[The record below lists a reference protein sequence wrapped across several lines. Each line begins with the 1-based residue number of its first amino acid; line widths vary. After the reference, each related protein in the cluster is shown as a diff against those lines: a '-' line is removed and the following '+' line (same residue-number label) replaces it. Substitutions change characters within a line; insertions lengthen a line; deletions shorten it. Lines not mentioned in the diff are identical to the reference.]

1 VATKAKVVRKVSN
14 DRLSQ
19 EEINALLND
28 GLIDSQE
35 NEENEEDYE
44 SMEIT
49 EIERDALG
57 EIGNIA
63 FGSGATALSLLLN
76 KRVKI
81 TTPTVSVAVM
91 EELVK
96 EHPTPCVAAAVAY
109 VKGLNGTNLLLLQ
122 IPDAAVIADLMQGG
136 DGSEPKLELG
146 EMEIS
151 AIGEA
156 MNQMIGKA
164 ATSMSSLFNTR
175 VEIAP
180 PKTQVLQLSEA
191 AQIDASLADSSRV
204 MKVSFRLEIEK
215 LVDSVLMLVI
225 PLDMGREMA
234 KSLLKNNEVEK
245 PAAAPAASPEKEEE
259 LQPLTEAVKGVEEE
273 AVIQPVQFAPVA
285 SAGSAQEKS
294 NLNLLLDVPLQISV
308 ELGSTRMRI
317 KEILELGMGS
327 IVELERLAG
336 EPVDVLVNG
345 KIFAKGE
352 VVVIDENF
360 GIKITDIVS
369 PVDRLNNL
377 Q

>member
-1 VATKAKVVRKVSN
+1 
-14 DRLSQ
+14 
-19 EEINALLND
+19 
-28 GLIDSQE
+28 
-35 NEENEEDYE
+35 
-44 SMEIT
+44 M
-49 EIERDALG
+49 
-57 EIGNIA
+57 
-63 FGSGATALSLLLN
+63 
-76 KRVKI
+76 
-81 TTPTVSVAVM
+81 
-91 EELVK
+91 
-96 EHPTPCVAAAVAY
+96 
-109 VKGLNGTNLLLLQ
+109 LQ

-136 DGSEPKLELG
+136 DGSEPKMELG

-180 PKTQVLQLSEA
+180 PKTQVLQLAEA
-191 AQIDASLADSSRV
+191 AQIDESLSNSSRV
-204 MKVSFRLEIEK
+204 LKISFRLEIDK
-215 LVDSVLMLVI
+215 LIDSVLMLII
-225 PLDMGREMA
+225 PLELGREMA

-245 PAAAPAASPEKEEE
+245 PAAVDASVPEEEEE
-259 LQPLTEAVKGVEEE
+259 LLPLTKAVKDGEEE
-273 AVIQPVQFAPVA
+273 TVIQPVQFAPVA
-285 SAGSAQEKS
+285 SGGAAQEKS

-327 IVELERLAG
+327 IVELDRLAG

>member
-1 VATKAKVVRKVSN
+1 MSN
-14 DRLSQ
+14 ERLSQ

-164 ATSMSSLFNTR
+164 ATSMSPQYQGGDCPL
-175 VEIAP
+175 
-180 PKTQVLQLSEA
+180 KTQ
-191 AQIDASLADSSRV
+191 I
-204 MKVSFRLEIEK
+204 
-215 LVDSVLMLVI
+215 
-225 PLDMGREMA
+225 
-234 KSLLKNNEVEK
+234 
-245 PAAAPAASPEKEEE
+245 
-259 LQPLTEAVKGVEEE
+259 
-273 AVIQPVQFAPVA
+273 
-285 SAGSAQEKS
+285 
-294 NLNLLLDVPLQISV
+294 LNL
-308 ELGSTRMRI
+308 TRRNRSMRRWRTT
-317 KEILELGMGS
+317 ENC
-327 IVELERLAG
+327 RQF
-336 EPVDVLVNG
+336 PVGN
-345 KIFAKGE
+345 
-352 VVVIDENF
+352 
-360 GIKITDIVS
+360 
-369 PVDRLNNL
+369 
-377 Q
+377 

>member
-1 VATKAKVVRKVSN
+1 MSN